1 MGSFSIA
8 YFFLQSVMVHDVSL
22 LLHKIKKNI
31 TYLKFV
37 KKKYHDQLNE
47 KQKDSITYNDNACD
61 INILHR

>member
-37 KKKYHDQLNE
+37 KKKYHDHLKEE
-47 KQKDSITYNDNACD
+47 KKRIQ
-61 INILHR
+61 